1 MNRPAADSE
10 RPFSCT
16 EVAPCL
22 AVRTLA
28 EDVLDGLFST
38 PRTLPPKYFY
48 DAEGSRLFDRI
59 CDTEEYYLTRTESAL
74 LRQCAGEIVRRVR
87 PDHVIEFGSGLSR
100 KSRFLLDACTRLG
113 LRCTYWPMD
122 ICRDVVEEAGRRLT
136 DEYPWLRV
144 RGLIGDYGAGLG
156 NVAVAGGRRLG
167 VFLGSTI
174 GNFDAAEAVRF
185 LTDVRSL
192 LGAGGMLLLGA
203 DRVKHT
209 AVLNAAYDDDA
220 GLTARFNR
228 NVLNV
233 LNGELGADFVSDNFE
248 HRAFFDERHRHVEM
262 HLVACTRQRVY
273 FGRLDRHLEM
283 EAGDSIRTETSRK
296 FTDDCL
302 SSLFRESGFS
312 IVEHYVSDDDYFSI
326 VLGRVGDAS

>member
-1 MNRPAADSE
+1 M
-10 RPFSCT
+10 
-16 EVAPCL
+16 
-22 AVRTLA
+22 RTLA
-28 EDVLDGLFST
+28 EDVLEGLFST

-74 LRQCAGEIVRRVR
+74 LRRCADEIVRHVR
-87 PDHVIEFGSGLSR
+87 PDQVIEFGSGLSR
-100 KSRFLLDACTRLG
+100 KSRFLLDACARSG

-156 NVAVAGGRRLG
+156 NVAVAGGKRLG

-192 LGAGGMLLLGA
+192 LGAGGMLLVGA
-203 DRVKHT
+203 DRVKHA

-233 LNGELGADFVSDNFE
+233 LNEELGADFVSDNFE
-248 HRAFFDERHRHVEM
+248 HRAFFDERHKHVEM
-262 HLVACTRQRVY
+262 HLVAGARQRVY
-273 FGRLDRHLEM
+273 FGELDRRLEM

-312 IVEHYVSDDDYFSI
+312 IARHYTSDDDYFSM
-326 VLGRVGDAS
+326 VLGRVDDAS